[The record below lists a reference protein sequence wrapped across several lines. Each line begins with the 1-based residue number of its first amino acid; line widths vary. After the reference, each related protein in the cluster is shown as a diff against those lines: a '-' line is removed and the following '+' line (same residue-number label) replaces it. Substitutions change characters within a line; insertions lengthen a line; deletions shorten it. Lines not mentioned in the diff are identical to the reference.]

1 MTEEI
6 TKDITYRFEDV
17 DDTTVVV
24 TVVGSNG
31 STPWQATMTGVTWGM
46 MEEIMNIQERSKE
59 SITPIFDFL
68 NSHIEGGTAAVPIKH
83 TMSLFQAIAEYM
95 NQVMSTQKN

>member
-24 TVVGSNG
+24 TVLDLY
-31 STPWQATMTGVTWGM
+31 TPWQATMTGVTWGM

-68 NSHIEGGTAAVPIKH
+68 NNHIEGGTAAVPIKH